1 MTRPGQGRRGD
12 QQILVADPDTVA
24 SQQLV
29 QALRGQGFA
38 AEALSEAQALVA
50 AVERATPDLVIL
62 EIALPTARVGW
73 GVLARLRASAV
84 PVIVYTDQ
92 ASEAARV
99 LALELG
105 ADDCLSKQ
113 VSHHELLAHVRAVL
127 RRVHRSAE
135 VERLAYDGLVVDVRA
150 RKVFVDGREIA
161 VRPREFDLL
170 AFLAR
175 SPGQAFSRDQ
185 LLEHVWGSQPG
196 WQDPGTVTE
205 HVRRLRLAIEA
216 DPRRPRWLVTVR
228 GVGYR
233 FEA

>member
-1 MTRPGQGRRGD
+1 MIRQGQGRRSD

-24 SQQLV
+24 SQQL
-29 QALRGQGFA
+29 
-38 AEALSEAQALVA
+38 AQALLGHGFAVETLNDAQAVVA

-73 GVLARLRASAV
+73 EVLARLRALEV
-84 PVIVYTDQ
+84 PVIVCTDR
-92 ASEAARV
+92 ASEAERV
-99 LALELG
+99 AALELG

-113 VSHHELLAHVRAVL
+113 LSHQELVAHVRAVL
-127 RRVHRSAE
+127 RRTHHLAE

-150 RKVFVDGREIA
+150 RKVLVDGREVA

-175 SPGQAFSRDQ
+175 SPGQVFSRDQ

-196 WQDPGTVTE
+196 SQDPETVTE

-216 DPRRPRWLVTVR
+216 DPRRPRWLITVR

>member
-1 MTRPGQGRRGD
+1 MIRQGQGGRKD
-12 QQILVADPDTVA
+12 QRILVADPDAVA
-24 SQQLV
+24 SQQLA
-29 QALRGQGFA
+29 QALRGHGYAVETLHDTQTLDG
-38 AEALSEAQALVA
+38 

-62 EIALPTARVGW
+62 EIALPTARGGW
-73 GVLARLRASAV
+73 EVLARLRALAV
-84 PVIVYTDQ
+84 PVIVYTGH
-92 ASEAARV
+92 ASEAERV

-113 VSHHELLAHVRAVL
+113 VSHHELVAHVRAVL
-127 RRVHRSAE
+127 RRAHRLSE
-135 VERLAYDGLVVDVRA
+135 VERLAFDGLVVDVRA
-150 RKVFVDGREIA
+150 RKVFVDGREVS

-170 AFLAR
+170 AFLAG

-216 DPRRPRWLVTVR
+216 DLRRPRWLITVR